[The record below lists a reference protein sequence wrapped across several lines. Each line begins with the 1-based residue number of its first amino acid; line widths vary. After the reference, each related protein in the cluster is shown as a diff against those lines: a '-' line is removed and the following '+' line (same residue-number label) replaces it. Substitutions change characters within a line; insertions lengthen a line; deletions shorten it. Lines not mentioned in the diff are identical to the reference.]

1 MAIRLRKF
9 ESFLAVFV
17 LIVAMTMVWGPA
29 ALAATGAPGSV
40 APPPGSTAV
49 PLQGVT
55 PLHITGPKVA
65 PSDAQCRAQL
75 GVPCY
80 SPQEIRQAYGLTPLI
95 NKGYTGAG
103 QTIVII
109 DSYGSPT
116 VQSDLAT
123 FDADFGLPA
132 PPSLKVLAPLGS
144 VPFDPNNN
152 DMLGWA
158 EETSL
163 DVQWS
168 HALAPDAS
176 IIVMTSPV
184 SETEGVQGLP
194 QFLALEEFAVSHHL
208 GNIVSQSWAA
218 TEETLFTPAGE
229 RLMAQ
234 FNAFYRSATLHGV
247 TFLGSTG
254 DSGTANP
261 NVSGVNYPYPTVNFP
276 AISPWVTAVG
286 GTSLY
291 ATTTGTY
298 QSETA
303 WNDGLGSA
311 TGGGISKYTAE
322 PLYQRLLPRQD
333 QTQLAGHRAI
343 PDVSFNA
350 DPDTGVL
357 VQLGFLGAGNN
368 GYYIFGGTSE
378 GSPAWAGVVAD
389 LNQRAG
395 FPLGFLNPALYA
407 LGAANLLYPSVL
419 HDVAVGNNAQP
430 PIPGYNATKGW
441 DATTGWGT
449 PNLGQFAKSLI
460 RESARTNAAGVTSQ

>member
-1 MAIRLRKF
+1 MAIRLRMLGRF
-9 ESFLAVFV
+9 MAFLVF
-17 LIVAMTMVWGPA
+17 IVAVAMMWGPA
-29 ALAATGAPGSV
+29 SGASAGSGG
-40 APPPGSTAV
+40 PLGSPPGAQAV
-49 PLQGVT
+49 PLHGSSLV
-55 PLHITGPKVA
+55 HITGPNVA
-65 PSDAQCRAQL
+65 PTDTACRAQI

-95 NKGYTGAG
+95 NAGFTGAG
-103 QTIVII
+103 QTIVIV
-109 DSYGSPT
+109 DSFGSPT
-116 VQSDLAT
+116 LEADLAT

-144 VPFDPNNN
+144 VPFDPNNQ

-163 DVQWS
+163 DVQWA
-168 HALAPDAS
+168 HAMAPAAS
-176 IIVMTSPV
+176 IVVMTSPV

-194 QFLALEEFAVSHHL
+194 EFLQLEQYAVNHNL
-208 GNIVSQSWAA
+208 GKIVSQSWAA
-218 TEETLFTPAGE
+218 TEDSLMTPAGKA
-229 RLMAQ
+229 LMAQ
-234 FNAFYRSATLHGV
+234 FNNFYRSATLRGV

-261 NVSGVNYPYPTVNFP
+261 GVDNVDFPYPTVNFP

-286 GTSLY
+286 GTSLQ
-291 ATTTGTY
+291 ATTTGVY
-298 QSETA
+298 QSETT

-311 TGGGISKYTAE
+311 TGGGVSRYTPE
-322 PLYQRLLPRQD
+322 PLYQWLLPKAD
-333 QTQLAGHRAI
+333 QRLLAGHRAI
-343 PDVSFNA
+343 PDIAFNA

-357 VQLGFLGAGNN
+357 VHLGFLGAGNN

-395 FPLGFLNPALYA
+395 FPLGFLNPTLYA
-407 LGAANLLYPSVL
+407 LGAAKLLYPSVL
-419 HDVAVGNNAQP
+419 NDVTTGNNAQP
-430 PIPGYNATKGW
+430 PIAGYNATPGW

-449 PNLGQFAKSLI
+449 PHLNKFADSFI
-460 RESARTNAAGVTSQ
+460 RQAARTAGANTQ

>member
-1 MAIRLRKF
+1 MPLH
-9 ESFLAVFV
+9 
-17 LIVAMTMVWGPA
+17 
-29 ALAATGAPGSV
+29 
-40 APPPGSTAV
+40 GSTLV
-49 PLQGVT
+49 
-55 PLHITGPKVA
+55 HITGPNAA
-65 PSDAQCRAQL
+65 PTDTQCRAQI

-95 NKGYTGAG
+95 NAGYTGAG

-109 DSYGSPT
+109 DSFGSPT
-116 VQSDLAT
+116 VESDLAT

-144 VPFDPNNN
+144 VPFDPNNS
-152 DMLGWA
+152 DMVGWA

-163 DVQWS
+163 DVQWA
-168 HALAPDAS
+168 HAMAPAAS
-176 IIVMTSPV
+176 IVLMTSPV

-194 QFLALEEFAVSHHL
+194 QFLALEQFAVSHNL
-208 GNIVSQSWAA
+208 GKVISQSWAA
-218 TEETLFTPAGE
+218 TEDSLMTPAGKA
-229 RLMAQ
+229 LMAQ
-234 FNAFYRSATLHGV
+234 FNNFYRSATLHGV

-261 NVSGVNYPYPTVNFP
+261 GVDNVNFPYPTVNFP

-291 ATTTGTY
+291 ASTTGAY
-298 QSETA
+298 QSETV

-311 TGGGISKYTAE
+311 TGGGVSRYTPE
-322 PLYQRLLPRQD
+322 PIYQWLLPRAD
-333 QTQLAGHRAI
+333 QRLLAGHRAI
-343 PDVSFNA
+343 PDIAFNA
-350 DPDTGVL
+350 DPNTGVL
-357 VQLGFLGAGNN
+357 VHLGFLGAGNN

-378 GSPAWAGVVAD
+378 GSPAWAGIVAD

-407 LGAANLLYPSVL
+407 LGAANLLYPSAL
-419 HDVAVGNNAQP
+419 NDVTVGNNAQP
-430 PIPGYNATKGW
+430 PIAGYNATVGW

-449 PNLGQFAKSLI
+449 PHLNKFADSLI
-460 RESARTNAAGVTSQ
+460 HQARATQ